1 MIFRFYPRSFA
12 DIKIMSLFDDKNSD
26 LILEIKAHSTT
37 YKHTYRIGDKNQILN
52 FLSKDLGSKLDIK

>member
-1 MIFRFYPRSFA
+1 MA
-12 DIKIMSLFDDKNSD
+12 LFDDKNSD

-52 FLSKDLGSKLDIK
+52 FFLKILSLNLILNDLGNVKPPEF